1 MFNTRILL
9 ALGCAVL
16 LVTGCGSA
24 NRISYDTPQEAFG
37 KGKVL
42 YEDGKY
48 TAAITYFQGV
58 FSFGRTHQW
67 ASDAQ
72 LYLARAYRENKEY
85 LLAANEYER
94 FTKIYRADPR
104 LARVN
109 FEWAETYSKMSP
121 AAPLDQSDTKRA
133 IQEFQLFIDRFPND
147 PLVTEAQ
154 QKIVD
159 LRTKLAEKQYLTAQ
173 LYERRE
179 LFEAAAL
186 SFESVFDLY
195 PDTPW
200 AQPALVGAI
209 KMYIAFSDQSIALR
223 QPERLRAAIKN
234 YDRLIQIFEPSEHHK
249 EAEGYYEEAQA
260 KLDALQEAN
269 EAKKEAMETASN
281 EN

>member
-1 MFNTRILL
+1 MFKSRLFL
-9 ALGCAVL
+9 ALSCAVL
-16 LVTGCGSA
+16 LITGCGSA

-42 YEDGKY
+42 YEEGKY

-67 ASDAQ
+67 AADAQ

-85 LLAANEYER
+85 LLASNEYER

-109 FEWAETYSKMSP
+109 FERAETYALMSP
-121 AAPLDQSDTKRA
+121 APALDQSDTKRA
-133 IQEFQLFIDRFPND
+133 IQEFQLFIDRFPGD
-147 PLVTEAQ
+147 ALITEAQ
-154 QKIVD
+154 ENVVA

-249 EAEGYYEEAQA
+249 EAESYYEQAQA
-260 KLDALQEAN
+260 KLNALQGEDA
-269 EAKKEAMETASN
+269 AKDEAMETAST